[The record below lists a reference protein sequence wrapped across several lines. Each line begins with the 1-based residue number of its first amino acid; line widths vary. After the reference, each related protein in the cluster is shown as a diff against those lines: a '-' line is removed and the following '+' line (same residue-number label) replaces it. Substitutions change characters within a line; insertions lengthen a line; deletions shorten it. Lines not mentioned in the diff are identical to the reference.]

1 MSDKNG
7 WFGYGMLGLAVG
19 GAAGLL
25 AGVLLAP
32 ASGRDTRRKLARKL
46 EEERRAL
53 ARKGRRTMDDLTEY
67 ASQQLEDGKEKLG
80 ELLHR

>member
-1 MSDKNG
+1 MSNKNG
-7 WFGYGMLGLAVG
+7 RWGYAVLGLAVG

-25 AGVLLAP
+25 AGVMMAP

-46 EEERRAL
+46 EEERREL
-53 ARKGRRTMDDLTEY
+53 ARKSRRAVDDLAEY
-67 ASQQLEDGKEKLG
+67 ASQHLEDGKEKLG